1 MKPLLSTEPYKGVRD
16 FYPED
21 QRVLNHL
28 FSVSR
33 SLLQSYGYEEYNAS
47 PLESAELYEG
57 KTSDE
62 IVRDQTYTFV
72 DRGDRRVTLRPE
84 MTPTVARMVAGRK
97 RELAFPLRWFSI
109 PNVFRY
115 ERPQRGRLR
124 EHFQL
129 NIDLFGIKDY
139 NADIEI
145 LVVAH
150 ALLSAFGAKQSD
162 FELRINS
169 RTLVN
174 AACTEA
180 NLTPEQSKEY
190 VRLIDRIDKMEPDAY
205 AQEKAAIL
213 NGAPDPDVLI
223 ASPTPDSPVAKAKD
237 ELEAVLVALKRRGIE
252 NARYDKSVARGF
264 DYYTGIVFEVFDTNP
279 DNRRS
284 IFGGGRYDGLVSLF
298 SEENIPAVGCAVGDV
313 TLRDFLETHALLS
326 TPRAEVDVYICSQKS
341 ECIPH
346 ADMLA
351 AELRREGVR
360 AAVHLGE
367 RKVGDQIKVADKKG
381 IRHIIVVGEE
391 EIASGLYTMKNLET
405 GLESSGNA
413 TQLASLLISVRVE

>member
-16 FYPED
+16 FYPDD
-21 QRVLNHL
+21 QRTLNHL

-33 SLLQSYGYEEYNAS
+33 NLLHAYGYEEYNAS

-84 MTPTVARMVAGRK
+84 MTPTVARMVAGKR

-129 NIDLFGIKDY
+129 NIDLFGVKDF
-139 NADIEI
+139 NADLEI
-145 LVVAH
+145 IVVAH
-150 ALLSAFGAKQSD
+150 ALLTAFGAKQTD

-174 AACTEA
+174 AACIEA
-180 NLTPEQSKEY
+180 GLTPEQAKEY
-190 VRLIDRIDKMEPDAY
+190 LRLVDRIDKLEPDVY
-205 AQEKAAIL
+205 AQEKEAIL
-213 NGAPDPDVLI
+213 RGAPDPDALI
-223 ASPTPDSPVAKAKD
+223 AKPTPNSPVAQAKD
-237 ELEAVLVALKRRGIE
+237 ELEAVLVALKNRGID

-264 DYYTGIVFEVFDTNP
+264 DYYTGIVFEVFDTHP

-284 IFGGGRYDGLVSLF
+284 IFGGGRYDGLTSLF
-298 SEENIPAVGCAVGDV
+298 SDEQIPAVGCAVGDV

-326 TPRAEVDVYICSQKS
+326 TPLTETDVYVCSQS
-341 ECIPH
+341 SAFIPH
-346 ADMLA
+346 ADMFA
-351 AELRREGVR
+351 AKLRDSGVR
-360 AAVHLGE
+360 AAVHIGD
-367 RKVGDQIKVADKKG
+367 RKIGDQIKIADKKG
-381 IRHIIVVGEE
+381 IRHIVVVGEIE
-391 EIASGLYTMKNLET
+391 VQSGTYTLKNLLTGEEFIGSAKEIADRLVTARPE
-405 GLESSGNA
+405 
-413 TQLASLLISVRVE
+413 

>member
-28 FSVSR
+28 FSVAR
-33 SLLQSYGYEEYNAS
+33 TVLTAHGYEEYNAS

-97 RELAFPLRWFSI
+97 RDLAFPLRWFSI

-150 ALLSAFGAKQSD
+150 GLLSAFGAKQND

-174 AACTEA
+174 AACIEA
-180 NLTPEQSKEY
+180 NLSAEQAKDY
-190 VRLIDRIDKMEPDAY
+190 VRLIDRIDKIEPEVY
-205 AQEKAAIL
+205 EREKAAIL
-213 NGAPDPDVLI
+213 SGAPDPDMLI
-223 ASPTPDSPVAKAKD
+223 AQPTPESPVARAKD
-237 ELEAVLVALKRRGIE
+237 DLEAVLRALQNRGIT

-313 TLRDFLETHALLS
+313 TLRDFLETHGLLS
-326 TPRAEVDVYICSQKS
+326 VPRTETDVYICSQNS
-341 ECIPH
+341 ACIPH
-346 ADMLA
+346 ADMFA
-351 AELRREGVR
+351 AKLRTKGIR

-367 RKVGDQIKVADKKG
+367 RKVGDQIKIADKKG
-381 IRHIIVVGEE
+381 IRYVIVVGEA
-391 EIASGLYTMKNLET
+391 EIASHTYTLKNLHS
-405 GLESSGNA
+405 GAESSGA
-413 TQLASLLISVRVE
+413 IDMIAEQLIASRVE

>member
-33 SLLQSYGYEEYNAS
+33 TLLQSYGYEEYNAS

-84 MTPTVARMVAGRK
+84 MTPTVARMVAGKK
-97 RELAFPLRWFSI
+97 RDLAFPLRWFSI

-129 NIDLFGIKDY
+129 NIDLFGVSDF

-162 FELRINS
+162 FELRVNS

-174 AACTEA
+174 AACEEA
-180 NLTPEQSKEY
+180 GLSKEQAKEY
-190 VRLIDRIDKMEPDAY
+190 VRLVDRIDKMEPEAY
-205 AQEKAAIL
+205 EAAKAGIL
-213 NGAPDPDVLI
+213 NGATDPDVII
-223 ASPTPDSPVAKAKD
+223 AAPSPDSPAAKAKD
-237 ELEAVLVALKRRGIE
+237 TLEAVLVALAHRGIT

-284 IFGGGRYDGLVSLF
+284 IFGGGRYDGLAALF
-298 SEENIPAVGCAVGDV
+298 SEEHIPAVGCAVGDV
-313 TLRDFLETHALLS
+313 TLRDFLETHGLLTAS
-326 TPRAEVDVYICSQKS
+326 PTETDVYVCSQRS
-341 ECIPH
+341 EFVPH

-351 AELRREGVR
+351 AKLRTKGVR
-360 AAVHLGE
+360 AAVHLGDK
-367 RKVGDQIKVADKKG
+367 KVGDQIKVADKKG
-381 IRHIIVVGEE
+381 IRYVIVVGEE
-391 EIASGLYTMKNLET
+391 EVATGNFALKNLTTGQEASGTAEQIAEK
-405 GLESSGNA
+405 
-413 TQLASLLISVRVE
+413 LIAARAQ

>member
-28 FSVSR
+28 FTTSR
-33 SLLQSYGYEEYNAS
+33 TLLTSYGYEEYNAS

-57 KTSDE
+57 KTSEE
-62 IVRDQTYTFV
+62 IVRDQTYTFT

-84 MTPTVARMVAGRK
+84 MTPTVARMVAGKK
-97 RELAFPLRWFSI
+97 RELAFPLRWFSL

-124 EHFQL
+124 EHYQL
-129 NIDLFGIKDY
+129 NIDLFGVADY

-145 LVVAH
+145 ICIAH
-150 ALLSAFGAKQSD
+150 ALLTAFGAKESD

-180 NLTPEQSKEY
+180 GLTPDQTKRY
-190 VRLIDRIDKMEPDAY
+190 LQLVDRIEKMETAEFE
-205 AQEKAAIL
+205 AEKRTIL
-213 NGAPDPDVLI
+213 GDSPDPDILI
-223 ASPTPDSPVAKAKD
+223 KQPTPESPTAQAKD
-237 ELEAVLVALKRRGIE
+237 TLEAVLIALTRRGIN
-252 NARYDKSVARGF
+252 NARYDQSVVRGF
-264 DYYTGIVFEVFDTNP
+264 DYYTGIVFEVFDTHP

-284 IFGGGRYDGLVSLF
+284 LFGGGRYDNLVSLF
-298 SEENIPAVGCAVGDV
+298 SEESTPAVGCAVGDV
-313 TLRDFLETHALLS
+313 TLRDFLETHNLLPS
-326 TPRAEVDVYICSQKS
+326 LPTETDVYLCSLSS
-341 ECIPH
+341 EFIPH

-351 AELRREGVR
+351 TSLRTLGVR
-360 AAVHLGE
+360 AATHIGD
-367 RKVGDQIKVADKKG
+367 RKVGDQIKIADKKG
-381 IRHIIVVGEE
+381 IRHIIVIGDNEVT
-391 EIASGLYTMKNLET
+391 SGSYTLKNLST
-405 GLESSGNA
+405 GIEVSGDA
-413 TQLASLLISVRVE
+413 HTLAEQLLQSRTA